1 MQNGGDGLDRDA
13 RLRDDAAGRFAAM
26 STIAMPPAAGPAPI
40 QDFGTLMRQWRRR
53 RGLSQLH
60 LAENG
65 GVSQRHVSFLE
76 SGRARPSRQMVL
88 HLSELLDLPLRD
100 RNRLLAAAGF
110 AAAYRESR
118 LDAPQLS
125 AARMALDLLLRQ
137 QEPFPA
143 IVVDGTWT
151 MQLGNAAAHRMIGF
165 LLGPGQDDST
175 GPANMIR
182 LPLHPKL
189 ARPWIV
195 NWAEVAAALLHQ
207 LQREALDN
215 PAAAALLAEVRRY
228 PDVDALWRNLDW
240 DSQPSPVLTFR
251 VEKDGLVLNLVTM
264 IATFG
269 TPQDV
274 TLQDLRIES
283 FFPADAA
290 TEQVFRSLA
299 AG

>member
-1 MQNGGDGLDRDA
+1 MGNLATAPTAPLQDRD
-13 RLRDDAAGRFAAM
+13 
-26 STIAMPPAAGPAPI
+26 
-40 QDFGTLMRQWRRR
+40 FGLLMRQWRRR
-53 RGLSQLH
+53 RGLSQLD
-60 LAENG
+60 LAVTG

-100 RNRLLAAAGF
+100 RNRLLTAAGF

-118 LDAPQLS
+118 LDAPQLGP
-125 AARMALDLLLRQ
+125 ARMALDLLLRQ

-143 IVVDGTWT
+143 MVVDGTWT
-151 MQLGNAAAHRMIGF
+151 LQMGNAAAHRMIGF
-165 LLGPGQDDST
+165 LLGPDRAASDD
-175 GPANMIR
+175 PVNLIR
-182 LPLHPKL
+182 LPLHPKQG
-189 ARPWIV
+189 RPFIT
-195 NWAEVAAALLHQ
+195 NWAEVAAAMLHQ

-228 PDVDALWRNLDW
+228 PDVDALWRSLDW
-240 DSQPSPVLTFR
+240 DAQPSPVLTFR
-251 VEKDGLVLNLVTM
+251 VDKDGLAFNLVTM

-283 FFPADAA
+283 FLPADTA
-290 TEQVFRSLA
+290 TEALLRRLA
-299 AG
+299 YD